1 MKRVILIAATLFI
14 LLTSVCSAFEQPDPN
29 RWLWITSTDKVGCW
43 VDLQTIKFET
53 QDNEYRECYK
63 HCFVT
68 AWVQMYDAEKETVS
82 LQKVSLDL
90 ECEKFAMLSVS
101 IYDKDSKLIN
111 SADFPTYMQN
121 YDSIV
126 PGTVGE
132 SILICFKD
140 LWQINEY
147 AKNIKNSDEV

>member
-53 QDNEYRECYK
+53 QDNEYRKCYK
-63 HCFVT
+63 HRFVT
-68 AWVQMYDAEKETVS
+68 AWVEMYDVT
-82 LQKVSLDL
+82 LDEITINKWYCDL
-90 ECEKFAMLSVS
+90 DCEKYKFLSMTK
-101 IYDKDSKLIN
+101 YDGNGKLID
-111 SADFPTYMQN
+111 SADVPIYLQN
-121 YDSIV
+121 DISMV

-132 SILICFKD
+132 VIFLCFKD
-140 LWQINEY
+140 LWEINEY
-147 AKNIKNSDEV
+147 VKDIENSNDI